1 MKLADVE
8 AILRALNDADVRYL
22 IVGGLAVVAHGYVRA
37 TVDVDIVLSLEES
50 NARSAMQALTA
61 IGYQPLVPVNAL
73 DFATEKIRKMWQE
86 EKHMI
91 VFQMRHPNRDSTRL
105 DLFVAEPF
113 SFTEELAQA
122 KWEEVAGIRAPVLR
136 LERLLQMKRE
146 SGRPQDLADV
156 DQLTLI
162 MENRKNE

>member
-1 MKLADVE
+1 
-8 AILRALNDADVRYL
+8 
-22 IVGGLAVVAHGYVRA
+22 
-37 TVDVDIVLSLEES
+37 
-50 NARSAMQALTA
+50 
-61 IGYQPLVPVNAL
+61 
-73 DFATEKIRKMWQE
+73 
-86 EKHMI
+86 MI

-122 KWEEVAGIRAPVLR
+122 KWEEVAGIRVPVLR
-136 LERLLQMKRE
+136 LDRLLQMKRE

>member
-1 MKLADVE
+1 MRLVDVK
-8 AILRALNDADVRYL
+8 AILGALNGAEVRYL

-37 TVDVDIVLSLEES
+37 TVDIDIVISLEES
-50 NARSAMQALTA
+50 NARCAMKALTD
-61 IGYQPLVPVNAL
+61 IGYRPLVPVEAM
-73 DFATEKIRKMWQE
+73 DFANEKIRKMWRD

-91 VFQMRHPNRDSTRL
+91 VFQMRNPDRDSTRL
-105 DLFVAEPF
+105 DVFIQEPF
-113 SFTEELAQA
+113 VFSDELAQA

-156 DQLTLI
+156 EQLMLI
-162 MENRKNE
+162 ARNRPT